1 VTWRTAISCGK
12 AFQVSRFE
20 TVVMATDGQ
29 DDVKVITDR
38 LVISDYVHPHA
49 VNAGVPV
56 EEIKP
61 PILGR
66 EFEVDEAVLDGK
78 SCIPP

>member
-1 VTWRTAISCGK
+1 MQQRILEMA
-12 AFQVSRFE
+12 ADAQN
-20 TVVMATDGQ
+20 VVKNRTDG
-29 DDVKVITDR
+29 

-61 PILGR
+61 PLVGKN
-66 EFEVDEAVLDGK
+66 FEVDEAVIDGQSLIQLYPLCK
-78 SCIPP
+78 VC